1 MSDQFDTMFDIPT
14 YQTWLERQDMRPA
27 YAYHRQFLQHLTVM
41 RSAFSDFVDPA
52 AIGSEMVRFW
62 KATLDGFLD
71 DRKKL
76 PSGAVYDVRFTDL
89 ISDPIAV
96 IGELY
101 RELGHEFTAE
111 AEGRMRSFLLRH
123 PNGRYGNHSYAM
135 ASFGLDPVEV
145 HLGFTL
151 YRERFGLQKIAG
163 LLLQCRNSRSTDRWR
178 RGGHTPCAQRK
189 VDAKESS

>member
-1 MSDQFDTMFDIPT
+1 
-14 YQTWLERQDMRPA
+14 
-27 YAYHRQFLQHLTVM
+27 M

-52 AIGSEMVRFW
+52 AIGSEMVRFR

-89 ISDPIAV
+89 VSDPIAV

-123 PNGRYGNHSYAM
+123 PNGRYGNHS
-135 ASFGLDPVEV
+135 
-145 HLGFTL
+145 
-151 YRERFGLQKIAG
+151 
-163 LLLQCRNSRSTDRWR
+163 
-178 RGGHTPCAQRK
+178 
-189 VDAKESS
+189 

>member
-1 MSDQFDTMFDIPT
+1 
-14 YQTWLERQDMRPA
+14 
-27 YAYHRQFLQHLTVM
+27 M

-52 AIGSEMVRFW
+52 AIGSEMVSFW
-62 KATLDGFLD
+62 KATLHGFLD

-101 RELGHEFTAE
+101 RKLGHDFTVE
-111 AEGRMRSFLLRH
+111 VENRMRLFLSRH

-135 ASFGLDPVEV
+135 TSFGLNPVEV
-145 HLGFTL
+145 DRDFTV
-151 YRERFGLQKIAG
+151 YRERFGLERA
-163 LLLQCRNSRSTDRWR
+163 
-178 RGGHTPCAQRK
+178 A
-189 VDAKESS
+189 